1 MNPDSSAG
9 PNHLNPPPSIAN
21 LTDSQ
26 NEPHPPVNDFQPNQL
41 PSVAGPNLGSLNGS
55 SLNSLLNAVPQLP
68 GAPTPFLPS
77 TTTTTTSAPTDF
89 SVAGQQLLNPIQS
102 EAAGLIQESAES
114 DAKKASGEDGEA
126 GDATGKKK
134 RGRPRIHPEN
144 AKAKRTGVR
153 GRPRS
158 ETSQRALK
166 EAAKNLA
173 LSGDGNN
180 APLQPDQPVNA
191 LPATDETGTTV
202 PSDNHSESNT
212 APIKMEPP
220 SRISTPVNGTQNES
234 PTPAEIKEINSVK
247 RKAIERSSTPDVK
260 PKNKKI
266 KKEDN
271 DLSKKADQDSVQAKP
286 KPHSSSTTPSISAV
300 SSPLIKLE
308 DASSPSLAKKK
319 RGDGSRKAKKPPSS
333 LNGHSYDY
341 EDEGDVYCICR
352 RGDNGE
358 WMIACD
364 SCDDWFHGSC
374 VNLTE
379 KGSSIVVKYVCP
391 RCTETGKS
399 VSIYKRRCRLPSC
412 NLPVEY
418 EDMEGSAQEP
428 RPKSKYCS
436 REHGLEFFRLL
447 VDKIQDQ
454 QTLDP
459 HVVTAPQLV
468 TLINNCKTV
477 DSFHKL
483 GTRFPPSKSLPTEEE
498 IEKSFSKSDQDIV
511 ASLQKQIDELEEKLK
526 YNDYR
531 SQFVQQ
537 CKDRAKLIGEEL
549 AREEEADQDADD
561 AGDQAEETKP
571 AKPAKSAAKKKK
583 QQKSKK
589 DICGYNSKLTLGED
603 EWKAF
608 IISEDGQKALTE
620 EPQQQSQQNRE
631 FTCMADKRKCPRHY
645 GWQSLHLES
654 ARDIARNYKVEQER
668 IKTQMAELYYKEQVR
683 IMTKSSTAENRTVAC

>member
-9 PNHLNPPPSIAN
+9 PNHLNPSIAN
-21 LTDSQ
+21 LLTDSQ
-26 NEPHPPVNDFQPNQL
+26 NDPPPVNFNPQP
-41 PSVAGPNLGSLNGS
+41 PTAVAGPNLGSLNGS

-68 GAPTPFLPS
+68 AVPTPFLPTPS
-77 TTTTTTSAPTDF
+77 CAPDL
-89 SVAGQQLLNPIQS
+89 SVAGQQLLNPLQN
-102 EAAGLIQESAES
+102 EASGPIQESAGNEV
-114 DAKKASGEDGEA
+114 KKAVGDEDEID
-126 GDATGKKK
+126 DATGKKK

-166 EAAKNLA
+166 EAARNQA
-173 LSGDGNN
+173 LRDDSNSVSTQLDHPID
-180 APLQPDQPVNA
+180 AMS
-191 LPATDETGTTV
+191 ATDDAET
-202 PSDNHSESNT
+202 T
-212 APIKMEPP
+212 APSENHQDTNAASIKMEPP
-220 SRISTPVNGTQNES
+220 SRISTPVNGAQNDIS
-234 PTPAEIKEINSVK
+234 LSAEIKETNSVK

-260 PKNKKI
+260 PKHKKI
-266 KKEDN
+266 KKEDG
-271 DLSKKADQDSVQAKP
+271 DLSKKSDQESAPLKS

-300 SSPLIKLE
+300 SSPVIKLE
-308 DASSPSLAKKK
+308 DASLPSLAKKK
-319 RGDGSRKAKKPPSS
+319 RGDGSRKAKKPPTS
-333 LNGHSYDY
+333 LNGHSYEL
-341 EDEGDVYCICR
+341 EDEGEVYCICR

-391 RCTETGKS
+391 RCTESGKS

-412 NLPVEY
+412 DLPVEY
-418 EDMEGSAQEP
+418 EDMEDGGQES

-436 REHGLEFFRLL
+436 RQHGLEFFRLL

-454 QTLDP
+454 QALDP

-468 TLINNCKTV
+468 TLMNNCKTV
-477 DSFHKL
+477 TSFHRL
-483 GTRFPPSKSLPTEEE
+483 GTKFPPSKTLPSEED

-511 ASLQKQIDELEEKLK
+511 TALQKQIDELEEKLK

-537 CKDRAKLIGEEL
+537 CKERAKLIGEEL
-549 AREEEADQDADD
+549 AREEEADQEADD
-561 AGDQAEETKP
+561 ADQAEES
-571 AKPAKSAAKKKK
+571 KPAKSAKSNAKKKK

-603 EWKAF
+603 KWKVF
-608 IISEDGQKALTE
+608 IISEDGQKALTAD
-620 EPQQQSQQNRE
+620 PQQQSQQNRE
-631 FTCMADKRKCPRHY
+631 LTCLVDKRKCPRHY

-654 ARDIARNYKVEQER
+654 ARDLARNYKVEQER